1 MSTRAWTL
9 FAAVSVLWGIPYLFI
24 KLAVEDLSPVMVAWG
39 RIAVAFAILLPYA
52 IHKGALRGLGRHW
65 KPLLIYS
72 VVEIVLPWPL
82 IGFGEQRVTSG
93 LAAIL
98 IAAVPLVVALMALR
112 VDPEERAEGSRLVGL
127 LIGFAGV
134 VVLLGLDVAGRPGEL
149 LGAFAI
155 LLAAVG
161 YAAGPMIIKHRL
173 GTMDPLGPVTA
184 SMGISALILAAPAFG
199 IGADR
204 DAVRR
209 HDRLGGGP
217 RSRLQR
223 ARLPALLRPDRRGR
237 ARPGDGDHL
246 REPGRRGR
254 AGRHAARRGARAER
268 GRRPAA
274 HPGRLV
280 AVDRR
285 ADAPRPDDAR
295 PRPANRGSHRPS
307 HAGIH
312 QLARASDCMTHA
324 SGGAATTRRGP
335 A

>member
-1 MSTRAWTL
+1 MASSGMSARAWTL

-72 VVEIVLPWPL
+72 IVEIVLPWPL

-112 VDPEERAEGSRLVGL
+112 VDPEERAEGSRLIGL

-173 GTMDPLGPVTA
+173 GTMNPLGPVTA
-184 SMGISALILAAPAFG
+184 SMGISMLILTPPALASAPTAMPSSDTIVSVLVLGLACSALAFLLFFALISEVGPGRATVITYVNPVVAVALGVTLLGEGLGPSAVAGLLLILAGSWLSTGGRMPPGVMTRIGSRRTAAAAGQAAPG
-199 IGADR
+199 
-204 DAVRR
+204 
-209 HDRLGGGP
+209 
-217 RSRLQR
+217 STST
-223 ARLPALLRPDRRGR
+223 PA
-237 ARPGDGDHL
+237 
-246 REPGRRGR
+246 
-254 AGRHAARRGARAER
+254 
-268 GRRPAA
+268 
-274 HPGRLV
+274 
-280 AVDRR
+280 
-285 ADAPRPDDAR
+285 
-295 PRPANRGSHRPS
+295 
-307 HAGIH
+307 
-312 QLARASDCMTHA
+312 T
-324 SGGAATTRRGP
+324 ATS
-335 A
+335 